1 MLKVGTRVKAINEE
15 AYKSAHGAYPPVGTL
30 GTVEAIDRYDILVKW
45 DSGTH
50 LDGSWWCDRNHI
62 EEVKPDD
69 QDLYI
74 DLALEQREQMQGGK

>member
-1 MLKVGTRVKAINEE
+1 MKMLKVGSRVKAVNQT
-15 AYKSAHGAYPPVGTL
+15 AHELNYGVYPPVGTL

-45 DSGTH
+45 DSGVYNN
-50 LDGSWWCDRNHI
+50 GCWWCDLNQI

-74 DLALEQREQMQGGK
+74 DLALEQREQM